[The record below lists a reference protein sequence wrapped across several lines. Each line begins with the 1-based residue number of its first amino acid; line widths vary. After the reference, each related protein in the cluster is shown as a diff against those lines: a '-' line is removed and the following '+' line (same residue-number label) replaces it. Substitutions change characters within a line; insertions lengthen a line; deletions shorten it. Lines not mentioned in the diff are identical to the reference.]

1 MKISWI
7 EPQRLAASY
16 IPLGASDIQSLQ
28 AQGIRAILS
37 LTEQPLTALRE
48 ITPDLLTGLDLT
60 YFHIPIPDQ
69 YPPTREQA
77 QQILGIVAQMEA
89 QARPLL
95 VHCHAGIGRTGTIL
109 HLYYIAQ
116 GRSFEEAQAEIR
128 AKRKQCLLLSDVQQE
143 FVQSYRLWV

>member
-16 IPLGASDIQSLQ
+16 IPLGANDIQSLY

-60 YFHIPIPDQ
+60 YFHVPIPDQ
-69 YPPTREQA
+69 HPPTREQ
-77 QQILGIVAQMEA
+77 
-89 QARPLL
+89 
-95 VHCHAGIGRTGTIL
+95 
-109 HLYYIAQ
+109 
-116 GRSFEEAQAEIR
+116 AQAEIR

-143 FVQSYRLWV
+143 FVRSYITSLKS